1 MLCGI
6 CCGTTSAIGSLPAK
20 AAIMQ
25 QYCTCENNQVTPYWN
40 YAENIKDGRGITF
53 GFIGFTTGTYD
64 GNILIKHYT
73 TMNPNNVLAKY
84 IPALN
89 AIDNGPH
96 NDDADHDGNN
106 AVTGLDNFIQDV
118 NSINDP
124 LWPQAQLWLFNSMY
138 WDIAV
143 GQANSIGAQYEVT
156 LGVIYDANGRHGED
170 GAQAL
175 IDQTTAAMGGTPAT
189 GVNEIAWLNKFIA
202 IRDVKL
208 QSENLGDQDRQNGYK
223 EDIAA
228 GNYNLVTPYV
238 IHTYGDPYTIDGIL
252 GVDLGGG
259 AGLGNGSNTTTA
271 QFTQDTTSGSLPLT
285 VHFTDQSTNS
295 PTSWSWSFG
304 DGNSSVISRN
314 PTHTYTTCGA
324 YNVILT
330 VTNAAG
336 SNTVTKTNLIHV
348 LPIANFTGSPISGK
362 IPLSVTFTDTSIGT
376 PTSWAWKFGDGGTA
390 TTKTAS
396 HTYITAGTYTVSLIA
411 TNAAGSATATKTN
424 YIVVN
429 ALKSPVASFAASATS
444 VKVSTVI
451 TFTDTSTNTPT
462 KWSWKFGDG
471 GTSTVK
477 NPTHAY
483 TKAGKYTVSM
493 AVYNSVG
500 SNTATKTNY
509 IAVV

>member
-1 MLCGI
+1 M
-6 CCGTTSAIGSLPAK
+6 CCGTTNAIGSLPAK

-53 GFIGFTTGTYD
+53 GFIGFTTATYD

-73 TMNPNNVLAKY
+73 TMNPDNVLAKY
-84 IPALN
+84 IPALD

-124 LWPQAQLWLFNSMY
+124 LWAQAQLWLFNSMY

-170 GAQAL
+170 VAQAL

-189 GVNEIAWLNKFIA
+189 GVNEIAWLNEFIA
-202 IRDVKL
+202 IRDMKL

-259 AGLGNGSNTTTA
+259 VGLGTGKSPVASFTSAAAGLSVAFTDKSSNT
-271 QFTQDTTSGSLPLT
+271 
-285 VHFTDQSTNS
+285 
-295 PTSWSWSFG
+295 PTSWSWVFG
-304 DGNSSVISRN
+304 DESTVTAENSKQN
-314 PTHTYTTCGA
+314 PSHTYTAEGT
-324 YNVILT
+324 YQVKLT
-330 VTNAAG
+330 ATSAEG
-336 SNTVTKTNLIHV
+336 SNSITIPVTVNVPVAKPV
-348 LPIANFTGSPISGK
+348 AFFSYSPTTVVHRNV
-362 IPLSVTFTDTSIGT
+362 VTFTDSSTNC
-376 PTSWAWKFGDGGTA
+376 PTRWKWTFSDTR
-390 TTKTAS
+390 TTVITTTGKTT
-396 HTYITAGTYTVSLIA
+396 HTFRRAGTYTVSLVSS
-411 TNAAGSATATKTN
+411 NSAGS
-424 YIVVN
+424 
-429 ALKSPVASFAASATS
+429 STS
-444 VKVSTVI
+444 VLQSIKVS
-451 TFTDTSTNTPT
+451 
-462 KWSWKFGDG
+462 
-471 GTSTVK
+471 
-477 NPTHAY
+477 
-483 TKAGKYTVSM
+483 
-493 AVYNSVG
+493 
-500 SNTATKTNY
+500 
-509 IAVV
+509 